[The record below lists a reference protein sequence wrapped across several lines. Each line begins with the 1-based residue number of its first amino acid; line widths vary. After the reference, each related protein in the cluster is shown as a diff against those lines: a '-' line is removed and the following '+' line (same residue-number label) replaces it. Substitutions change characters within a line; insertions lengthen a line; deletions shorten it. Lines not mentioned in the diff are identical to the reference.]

1 MVTAQRARLKRSLE
15 MANETSKVSYSAM
28 LVALIAAIAVSSIW
42 YRPLLF
48 GKLWRELNGA
58 NPAWPA
64 NTSIHAWKILID
76 LVREFVVI
84 YVLARLVSG
93 LAIINWRAALN
104 LGFSVWLGLPV
115 PMLMGASLCDSQP
128 STL

>member
-42 YRPLLF
+42 YSPLLF

-58 NPAWPA
+58 NPAGPA
-64 NTSIHAWKILID
+64 NTTIHAWKILID

-84 YVLARLVSG
+84 YVLARLISG
-93 LAIINWRAALN
+93 LGIINCRAPLN
-104 LGFSVWLGLPV
+104 LGFLVLLCFPSH
-115 PMLMGASLCDSQP
+115 ML
-128 STL
+128 

>member
-15 MANETSKVSYSAM
+15 MSNEPPKVSYSAM
-28 LVALIAAIAVSSIW
+28 VVALIAAIAVSSIW
-42 YRPLLF
+42 YSPLLF

-58 NPAWPA
+58 NPAGPA
-64 NTSIHAWKILID
+64 NTNIHAWKILID

-93 LAIINWRAALN
+93 LRIIDWRPL
-104 LGFSVWLGLPV
+104 
-115 PMLMGASLCDSQP
+115 
-128 STL
+128 